1 MVQLRK
7 LLKTQRWKERILEA
21 RSMLR
26 IEHLSVWYDVT
37 EVIRDVSLEVPS
49 NSIVALMG
57 GNGAGKSTI
66 LNTLS
71 GLLQPRHGTITIDDK
86 PMANFHPQDMV
97 KAGVVQV
104 PQGRFVWP
112 GMSVQDN
119 LLLGASIRSRR
130 EKNEIR
136 KDMDDVFQMF
146 PILDERRKGL
156 AANLS
161 GGEQQ
166 RVALAR
172 SIISKP
178 KLLLLDE
185 PFSNLDL
192 SLREEIRDDT
202 LHLLQK
208 FNISVIIVT
217 HDPFEAMFISNKIY
231 ILKQNGSVVQF
242 GSPNDLCLLYT
253 SPSPRD

>member
-1 MVQLRK
+1 
-7 LLKTQRWKERILEA
+7 
-21 RSMLR
+21 MLR

-71 GLLQPRHGTITIDDK
+71 GLLQPRHGTITLDDT

-104 PQGRFVWP
+104 PQGRFIWP

-119 LLLGASIRSRR
+119 LFLGASIRSRK
-130 EKNEIR
+130 EKHAIR

-146 PILDERRKGL
+146 PILHERRKGL

-166 RVALAR
+166 MLAIGRALMAR
-172 SIISKP
+172 P
-178 KLLLLDE
+178 RLLLMDE
-185 PFSNLDL
+185 PSHGL
-192 SLREEIRDDT
+192 SPLMVE
-202 LHLLQK
+202 K
-208 FNISVIIVT
+208 
-217 HDPFEAMFISNKIY
+217 M
-231 ILKQNGSVVQF
+231 VV
-242 GSPNDLCLLYT
+242 P
-253 SPSPRD
+253 

>member
-1 MVQLRK
+1 
-7 LLKTQRWKERILEA
+7 
-21 RSMLR
+21 MLR

-71 GLLQPRHGTITIDDK
+71 GLLQPRHGTITIDNM

-119 LLLGASIRSRR
+119 LLLGASIRSRK
-130 EKNEIR
+130 EKPAIR

-146 PILDERRKGL
+146 PILHERRKGL

-166 RVALAR
+166 MLAIGRALMAR
-172 SIISKP
+172 P
-178 KLLLLDE
+178 RLLLMDE
-185 PFSNLDL
+185 PSHGLSPLMVEKMVVAIRQLHERGLTILLVEQNVGVAAAVSEHAYILAHGEIEFSAAGSTLADNPDI
-192 SLREEIRDDT
+192 LRSYLGGSRDDGSSRQLPGT
-202 LHLLQK
+202 
-208 FNISVIIVT
+208 
-217 HDPFEAMFISNKIY
+217 EA
-231 ILKQNGSVVQF
+231 
-242 GSPNDLCLLYT
+242 
-253 SPSPRD
+253 